1 MNYAT
6 ILSGDFMVKG
16 IIFDIDGT
24 LITGIN
30 FFPYLI
36 NELNQYGINDLEK
49 IKQFLLYIK

>member
-1 MNYAT
+1 
-6 ILSGDFMVKG
+6 MVKG

-24 LITGIN
+24 LITGII